1 MFLVFLWF
9 LLIALFY
16 EYKKIPHAEERE
28 EVNVQRMTENL
39 GRSIAYHGEDM
50 GTVER

>member
-9 LLIALFY
+9 LLIAVFY
-16 EYKKIPHAEERE
+16 EYKKIPHAEEG
-28 EVNVQRMTENL
+28 EVVNEQRITENL
-39 GRSIAYHGEDM
+39 ARSIAYHGEDT